1 MLHEAT
7 FNGIYNIVSEMFEA
21 PERELVVWI
30 EQNTKHFLE
39 FDQWYKDCD
48 PKAMIYLDTQD
59 REHVYDVI
67 ARYFLKQPWP
77 RYGDGDEQGKTFM
90 ENLGKAINRYQWK
103 LRS

>member
-1 MLHEAT
+1 MLHDAT

-39 FDQWYKDCD
+39 FDHFYKDCD
-48 PKAMIYLDTQD
+48 PNKDIYLDTQD

-67 ARYFLKQPWP
+67 ASYFLKQPWP
-77 RYGDGDEQGKTFM
+77 RYMDNAYEEFRSDLE
-90 ENLGKAINRYQWK
+90 KAINRYQWK
-103 LRS
+103 LKS